1 MLFSAGLSLLHY
13 RSSRKHLSFPTFVAQ
28 LRNCDLF
35 LMVTV
40 LSRDASAHTIA
51 LDNNVSKSKVLLVSH
66 SEGRESG
73 WASLMLPR
81 PSFTSVAQLFSIIW
95 SDSFA
100 WEQIHRRRG
109 TKALHSVQIFVSSA
123 DVWSSWDDLHAL
135 SLKTIKSF
143 SLSSHIT
150 EQNHS

>member
-13 RSSRKHLSFPTFVAQ
+13 WSSWKHLSFPAFVTQ

-35 LMVTV
+35 LRVTV
-40 LSRDASAHTIA
+40 LSRDASAHTVA

-66 SEGRESG
+66 SEGRERG
-73 WASLMLPR
+73 WASPMLPR
-81 PSFTSVAQLFSIIW
+81 PSYTSVAQLFSITW

-109 TKALHSVQIFVSSA
+109 TKVLNSVQVFVSSA
-123 DVWSSWDDLHAL
+123 DVWFSWDDLHAL
-135 SLKTIKSF
+135 SLKTIKFF

-150 EQNHS
+150 EQTHS